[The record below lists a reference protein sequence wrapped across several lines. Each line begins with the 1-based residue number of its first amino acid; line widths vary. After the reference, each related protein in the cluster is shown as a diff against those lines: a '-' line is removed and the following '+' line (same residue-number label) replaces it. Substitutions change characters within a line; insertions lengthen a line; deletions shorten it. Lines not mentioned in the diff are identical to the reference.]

1 LKDLILIEN
10 DRHNQFSSIEELIS
24 FILGDNYYNITDKEK
39 RELMELNARAYCLN
53 TNIKIATLNELNNNN
68 VNNMFIIQDEIS
80 YILSLLIINRYTLL
94 EKTTS
99 NIFTSELNKDNIED
113 NYIIVNR
120 FANELLD
127 KHIRKIKNL

>member
-99 NIFTSELNKDNIED
+99 NIFTSELNKDI
-113 NYIIVNR
+113 
-120 FANELLD
+120 
-127 KHIRKIKNL
+127 

>member
-10 DRHNQFSSIEELIS
+10 DRYNQFNTIEELIS

-39 RELMELNARAYCLN
+39 RELMELNARAYCIN
-53 TNIKIATLNELNNNN
+53 TNMKIVTLNELNNDN
-68 VNNMFIIQDEIS
+68 VNNIFIIQDEIS
-80 YILSLLIINRYTLL
+80 YVLSLLIINRYTLL

-127 KHIRKIKNL
+127 KHIRKIKSL